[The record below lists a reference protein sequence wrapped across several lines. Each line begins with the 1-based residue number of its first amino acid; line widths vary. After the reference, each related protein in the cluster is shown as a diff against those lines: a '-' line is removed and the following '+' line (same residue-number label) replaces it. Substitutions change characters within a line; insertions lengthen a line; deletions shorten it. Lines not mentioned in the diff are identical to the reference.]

1 MSDFTTVL
9 SLILGFL
16 GGGGALVTYM
26 LYRKQLKRFKNAEAV
41 EKEVATLRS
50 AIAAM
55 EQNQNGTRNGWDR
68 CKNCCW
74 KRRVTLRYYRKI
86 RTFWKL
92 STPKTKVL
100 STRRMNV
107 AFVTIHRSVRY

>member
-9 SLILGFL
+9 SLIFGFL

-55 EQNQNGTRNGWDR
+55 EQ
-68 CKNCCW
+68 K
-74 KRRVTLRYYRKI
+74 
-86 RTFWKL
+86 
-92 STPKTKVL
+92 PKMV
-100 STRRMNV
+100 
-107 AFVTIHRSVRY
+107 